1 MADELIQRSG
11 GELVEALDGGGLGEM
26 LKPLIREIHL
36 FDSYVAGTTHLA
48 DQSVLTEIKED
59 DRLRLQREEN
69 KFDDN
74 AILLFTESGK
84 KLGAAGKAS
93 LKHRKLTIAADV
105 LGETVR
111 AYSSHPGS
119 SLGVAF
125 LAGMAAGVFTDWSE
139 IHSFLQDPKVY
150 EPDPNA
156 HAIYD
161 KSYQIYRDLYP
172 ETKASSEALAKLYE

>member
-11 GELVEALDGGGLGEM
+11 GELVGVIDGGLGEM

-84 KLGAAGKAS
+84 KLGYVPEKDNVIFARLMDAGKMLAAKI
-93 LKHRKLTIAADV
+93 LKIEKRGT
-105 LGETVR
+105 
-111 AYSSHPGS
+111 
-119 SLGVAF
+119 
-125 LAGMAAGVFTDWSE
+125 FTQ
-139 IHSFLQDPKVY
+139 IRIG
-150 EPDPNA
+150 
-156 HAIYD
+156 IYLVD
-161 KSYQIYRDLYP
+161 F
-172 ETKASSEALAKLYE
+172 

>member
-48 DQSVLTEIKED
+48 DQSVLTEIKKN

-74 AILLFTESGK
+74 AILLFTESGR
-84 KLGAAGKAS
+84 KLGYVPERDNVIFARLMDAGKMLAAKI
-93 LKHRKLTIAADV
+93 LKIEKRGT
-105 LGETVR
+105 
-111 AYSSHPGS
+111 
-119 SLGVAF
+119 
-125 LAGMAAGVFTDWSE
+125 FTQ
-139 IHSFLQDPKVY
+139 IRIG
-150 EPDPNA
+150 
-156 HAIYD
+156 IYLVD
-161 KSYQIYRDLYP
+161 F
-172 ETKASSEALAKLYE
+172 

>member
-11 GELVEALDGGGLGEM
+11 GELVGVIDGGGLGEM

-74 AILLFTESGK
+74 AILLFTESGR
-84 KLGAAGKAS
+84 KLGYVPERDNVIFARLMDAGKMLAAKI
-93 LKHRKLTIAADV
+93 LKIEKRGT
-105 LGETVR
+105 
-111 AYSSHPGS
+111 
-119 SLGVAF
+119 
-125 LAGMAAGVFTDWSE
+125 FTQ
-139 IHSFLQDPKVY
+139 IRIG
-150 EPDPNA
+150 
-156 HAIYD
+156 IYLVD
-161 KSYQIYRDLYP
+161 F
-172 ETKASSEALAKLYE
+172 

>member
-48 DQSVLTEIKED
+48 DQSVLTEIKEN

-74 AILLFTESGK
+74 AILLFTESGR
-84 KLGAAGKAS
+84 KLGYVPERDNVIFARLMDAGKMLAAKI
-93 LKHRKLTIAADV
+93 LKIEKRGT
-105 LGETVR
+105 
-111 AYSSHPGS
+111 
-119 SLGVAF
+119 
-125 LAGMAAGVFTDWSE
+125 FTQ
-139 IHSFLQDPKVY
+139 IRIG
-150 EPDPNA
+150 
-156 HAIYD
+156 IYLVD
-161 KSYQIYRDLYP
+161 F
-172 ETKASSEALAKLYE
+172 

>member
-84 KLGAAGKAS
+84 KLGYVPEKDKIVVSRLMDAGK
-93 LKHRKLTIAADV
+93 KLIAKIKNI
-105 LGETVR
+105 EKK
-111 AYSSHPGS
+111 GS
-119 SLGVAF
+119 FNQISIG
-125 LAGMAAGVFTDWSE
+125 
-139 IHSFLQDPKVY
+139 
-150 EPDPNA
+150 
-156 HAIYD
+156 IYLVD
-161 KSYQIYRDLYP
+161 F
-172 ETKASSEALAKLYE
+172 

>member
-11 GELVEALDGGGLGEM
+11 GELVGVIDGGLGEM

-84 KLGAAGKAS
+84 KLGYVPEKDNVIFARLMDAGKMLAAKS
-93 LKHRKLTIAADV
+93 LKIEKRGT
-105 LGETVR
+105 
-111 AYSSHPGS
+111 
-119 SLGVAF
+119 
-125 LAGMAAGVFTDWSE
+125 FTQ
-139 IHSFLQDPKVY
+139 IRIG
-150 EPDPNA
+150 
-156 HAIYD
+156 IYLVD
-161 KSYQIYRDLYP
+161 F
-172 ETKASSEALAKLYE
+172 